1 MAKILITGTSK
12 GIGYDAT
19 LLLARAGHE
28 VVATMRNPA
37 ACDLEKV
44 AAKAKLP
51 VTVLALD
58 VDDDASVAK
67 VFAKVGDSI
76 DVLIN
81 NAGIYSINAV
91 EDESLEQYRRVM
103 ETNYFGAVRCTKQ
116 VLPAMRKR
124 SSGCIINVTSISGRI
139 AFFSNSAYA
148 ASKFALEAF
157 TEVLAQEVKPY
168 GIKVALVE
176 PGIID
181 TPMATTNLPQ
191 YNANTIYPVGRR
203 VHAFFKNPQKPE
215 ASPTL
220 VAEMLRY
227 IIESNDAR
235 LRFPVGP
242 DALPF
247 IGWRAALS
255 DAEWI
260 SLNAIERDV
269 DYFQQVFVQTGTDLR
284 SK

>member
-1 MAKILITGTSK
+1 M
-12 GIGYDAT
+12 
-19 LLLARAGHE
+19 
-28 VVATMRNPA
+28 
-37 ACDLEKV
+37 
-44 AAKAKLP
+44 
-51 VTVLALD
+51 
-58 VDDDASVAK
+58 
-67 VFAKVGDSI
+67 
-76 DVLIN
+76 
-81 NAGIYSINAV
+81 
-91 EDESLEQYRRVM
+91 
-103 ETNYFGAVRCTKQ
+103 
-116 VLPAMRKR
+116 
-124 SSGCIINVTSISGRI
+124 
-139 AFFSNSAYA
+139 
-148 ASKFALEAF
+148 
-157 TEVLAQEVKPY
+157 
-168 GIKVALVE
+168 
-176 PGIID
+176 
-181 TPMATTNLPQ
+181 
-191 YNANTIYPVGRR
+191 
-203 VHAFFKNPQKPE
+203 HAFFKNPQKPE